1 VTAIEEISGDVSSED
16 SRLLV
21 EAMRHIA
28 DQQVERA
35 ERGRTS
41 ARQTFAY
48 LTGIFTLA
56 QAGTL
61 AAFAHQGM
69 PTWAER
75 ATLVLSLATVAC
87 LGVASFFAIRAER
100 LRIAPEIAPKDLTRT
115 ADEAETTGGLSET
128 RSRLLYAERIEKQGK
143 VIDERRVPLDV
154 LTTMAFLTIFFLVLE
169 VGVAL
174 VGRFG

>member
-1 VTAIEEISGDVSSED
+1 MTVIDETSGGVSSED

-35 ERGRTS
+35 ERVRTS

-48 LTGIFTLA
+48 LTAIFTIA

-69 PTWAER
+69 PHWAER
-75 ATLVLSLATVAC
+75 ATLVLALATVGC
-87 LGVASFFAIRAER
+87 LGVASIFAIRAER
-100 LRIAPEIAPKDLTRT
+100 LRVAPEIAPRDLTRT
-115 ADEAETTGGLSET
+115 ADEAESTGEPVGDALA
-128 RSRLLYAERIEKQGK
+128 LLYAERIEKQGK
-143 VIDERRVPLDV
+143 VIAERRAPLDA
-154 LTTMAFLTIFFLVLE
+154 LTVVAHLTIFFLVLE
-169 VGVAL
+169 LGVAI
-174 VGRFG
+174 VGRFS